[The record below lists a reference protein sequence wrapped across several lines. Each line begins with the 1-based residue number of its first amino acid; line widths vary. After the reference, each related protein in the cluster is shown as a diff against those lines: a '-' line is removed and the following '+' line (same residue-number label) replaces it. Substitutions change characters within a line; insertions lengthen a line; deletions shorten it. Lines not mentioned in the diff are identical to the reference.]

1 MDFIGVD
8 IRNKIKELGRLW
20 KSSGNQLSVS
30 IDILNSWDTLISK
43 WAKDESMPLII
54 RKGSSRGQ
62 EFTHSSG
69 TVSYTHLTLPTNSRV

>member
-20 KSSGNQLSVS
+20 KSSGNRLSVS
-30 IDILNSWDTLISK
+30 IDILNSWDTLISE

-54 RKGSSRGQ
+54 RKNSKGQ
-62 EFTHSSG
+62 
-69 TVSYTHLTLPTNSRV
+69 R